1 MSSNS
6 IGITKMSRARRL
18 AVLNLLKKHIPA
30 AAEQRREQIRKN
42 ARYCKLCIIDAFNG
56 RLSNGLANNSPEFNP
71 SKTAWEYNLFCLN
84 TSEYVYN
91 AGMSYYIFASDVAVT
106 NTNTNSQC

>member
-1 MSSNS
+1 MLPERRATILQLLRRS
-6 IGITKMSRARRL
+6 IPIAASR
-18 AVLNLLKKHIPA
+18 
-30 AAEQRREQIRKN
+30 RREEIKKN

-71 SKTAWEYNLFCLN
+71 NKSRWEYNLFCLN

-91 AGMSYYIFASDVAVT
+91 AGNFLLWKTCESK
-106 NTNTNSQC
+106 Q

>member
-1 MSSNS
+1 MQSPAIEAQRASCMSSERKYRVWQLVKKNIPIAAKKRKES
-6 IGITKMSRARRL
+6 IKR
-18 AVLNLLKKHIPA
+18 
-30 AAEQRREQIRKN
+30 N

-71 SKTAWEYNLFCLN
+71 KKTEWEYNLFCLN

-91 AGMSYYIFASDVAVT
+91 AGTVHNLLYIC
-106 NTNTNSQC
+106 QLIY